1 MTTKE
6 YSILYQTPMIQAILN
21 GTKNQTRRIVKDQ
34 IFGLLNP
41 QIAPKKAGDIHWRYD
56 WDSEK
61 EIWDRHEIIIQQ
73 NCFCFE
79 GEIERYINPCDT
91 TKGTKLFLWQ
101 SSPRLCPY
109 GQVGDYTWARETFQK
124 LQTWEENGCQ
134 FYDLADKSLSYFF
147 EYKATNESNWDGKWK
162 PSIFMPQSA
171 CRIVREN
178 IDIRVERVADISEED
193 AIGEGVELV
202 NDSNC
207 LWKDYELTDGTKRL
221 SARSS
226 YKSLWNSINNN
237 PKLNK
242 KTDTYI
248 VYPFDKQSAAKW
260 GNTYRNKPLIVV
272 PNPWVWVVKFK

>member
-1 MTTKE
+1 
-6 YSILYQTPMIQAILN
+6 MIQAILN
-21 GTKNQTRRIVKDQ
+21 GTKNQTRRIISNNILSRFDD
-34 IFGLLNP
+34 LNLDNY
-41 QIAPKKAGDIHWRYD
+41 GDR
-56 WDSEK
+56 
-61 EIWDRHEIIIQQ
+61 
-73 NCFCFE
+73 
-79 GEIERYINPCDT
+79 NPSYETEDGQLVLMT
-91 TKGTKLFLWQ
+91 D
-101 SSPRLCPY
+101 LCPY
-109 GQVGDYTWARETFQK
+109 GQVGDYTWTRETF
-124 LQTWEENGCQ
+124 TWDDISSQ
-134 FYDLADKSLSYFF
+134 YF
-147 EYKATNESNWDGKWK
+147 YKADNHCDLPYQKKWT
-162 PSIFMPQSA
+162 PCIHMPRSA